1 MYESFYGLKTKPF
14 SLLPDPDFLYL
25 GKKHRIALT
34 LLEYALMNNAGFCV
48 ITGEI
53 GAGKTTL
60 LRSLLATI
68 ADDIKVGMITN
79 THQSFGELL
88 DWVLSAYGIH
98 QPGLS
103 KVEMHQRLV
112 DFLLEQYANN
122 KTTLLIV
129 DEAQNMPVATL
140 EELRMLSNI
149 NSEKDLVLQVILS
162 GQPDLKDTLRRPEL
176 KQFAQRISVDYH
188 LDALTSDETCHYIQH
203 RLVTAG
209 AGDDIFTPQAC
220 HLIHQYSGGV
230 PRLINLLCD
239 TALVYGFAD
248 QKKTVDVDLVEEMIN
263 ERMQNSILPLASV
276 DKSQKVAKSDDG
288 DFPWINPDG
297 GTEGLK
303 PAAEKKTVEKA
314 AAKIKQ
320 TKTLTSE
327 SETAERAVQQETAA
341 DKAVIPTAQ
350 NSISKKKTTTAGE
363 FASPDNGLAGA
374 ERAEDADRDSI
385 PDDPYASLAEHKDG
399 TDAGSV
405 SEPVHD
411 EPEKAL
417 IGNWSMLVA
426 MVVVALFLSV
436 AIALFYQQPELFDE
450 VRGRQAEAENMKQEM
465 ARRQQQAEAMQRE
478 REAALEK
485 ARLEQ
490 QQRAKAEQAAVE
502 AANQERAARAAAA
515 LAAEEALQATKKA
528 EDLAEKQRLEEQKL
542 RDERKRIELEKQ
554 QAEAEHMKQEMAR
567 RQQQAEAMQRERE
580 AALEKARLEQ
590 QQRAKTEQAAVEA
603 ANQERAARA
612 AAALAAEEALQAT
625 KKAEDLAEK
634 QRLEEQKLR
643 DVRKRTELE
652 KQKAEA
658 DKRKK
663 YEEVMLKIK
672 MEQKL
677 IDELQAEVT
686 GNETTTID
694 DEL

>member
-14 SLLPDPDFLYL
+14 SLLPDPGFLYL

-60 LRSLLATI
+60 LRRLLATLEDHI
-68 ADDIKVGMITN
+68 TVGMITN

-98 QPGLS
+98 QPGLG

-162 GQPDLKDTLRRPEL
+162 GQPDLRDTLRRPEL

-188 LDALTSDETCHYIQH
+188 LDALTPEETSSYIQH
-203 RLVTAG
+203 RLLTAG
-209 AGDDIFTPQAC
+209 ATDDIFTPQAC
-220 HLIHQYSGGV
+220 RLIHEYTGGV

-248 QKKTVDVDLVEEMIN
+248 QKKTVDADLVEEMVN

-276 DKSQKVAKSDDG
+276 DTSKKMVQSDDG
-288 DFPWINPDG
+288 DFPWINPGG
-297 GTEGLK
+297 GTKGLK
-303 PAAEKKTVEKA
+303 PVAEKKTAEKNVTEITKTRTPSSETVAREKALQQEKTVEK
-314 AAKIKQ
+314 
-320 TKTLTSE
+320 SE
-327 SETAERAVQQETAA
+327 M
-341 DKAVIPTAQ
+341 PTAQ
-350 NSISKKKTTTAGE
+350 NRLEKKKTTTAEPVTSMDSGQADAGNADVAGQGTVPVDPD
-363 FASPDNGLAGA
+363 AS
-374 ERAEDADRDSI
+374 R
-385 PDDPYASLAEHKDG
+385 AEHK
-399 TDAGSV
+399 AGKDINSV
-405 SEPVHD
+405 SGPVHQK
-411 EPEKAL
+411 PGKARIGGVTMFLAVFAAVLLL
-417 IGNWSMLVA
+417 IAAIIS
-426 MVVVALFLSV
+426 LS
-436 AIALFYQQPELFDE
+436 QQPMLPDD
-450 VRGRQAEAENMKQEM
+450 VRGKLAEAENMKQEM
-465 ARRQQQAEAMQRE
+465 ARMRQQAEVMQQE

-490 QQRAKAEQAAVE
+490 QQRAQAEQAAVE
-502 AANQERAARAAAA
+502 AANQERAARAAAE

-528 EDLAEKQRLEEQKL
+528 EDLAKKQRLEEQKL

-554 QAEAEHMKQEMAR
+554 QAEREWQRLMLERKQAKQE
-567 RQQQAEAMQRERE
+567 QE
-580 AALEKARLEQ
+580 RLEL
-590 QQRAKTEQAAVEA
+590 
-603 ANQERAARA
+603 ERAN
-612 AAALAAEEALQAT
+612 AEE
-625 KKAEDLAEK
+625 LA
-634 QRLEEQKLR
+634 Q
-643 DVRKRTELE
+643 
-652 KQKAEA
+652 
-658 DKRKK
+658 
-663 YEEVMLKIK
+663 
-672 MEQKL
+672 
-677 IDELQAEVT
+677 
-686 GNETTTID
+686 
-694 DEL
+694 

>member
-14 SLLPDPDFLYL
+14 SMLPDPDFLYM

-60 LRSLLATI
+60 LRRLLATI
-68 ADDIKVGMITN
+68 EDQFTVGMITN

-98 QPGLS
+98 QPGLG

-188 LDALTSDETCHYIQH
+188 LDALTSDETCSYIQH
-203 RLVTAG
+203 RLLTAG
-209 AGDDIFTPQAC
+209 ATDDIFTPRAC
-220 HLIHQYSGGV
+220 HLIHEYSGGV

-248 QKKTVDVDLVEEMIN
+248 QKKTVDVDLVEEMVN
-263 ERMQNSILPLASV
+263 ERMQSSILPLASV
-276 DKSQKVAKSDDG
+276 DKSKKIVKGDDG

-297 GTEGLK
+297 GTKGLK
-303 PAAEKKTVEKA
+303 PAAEKKTPENNVAE
-314 AAKIKQ
+314 IKQ
-320 TKTLTSE
+320 TKAPSSE
-327 SETAERAVQQETAA
+327 SQTAEQAVQQVTTT
-341 DKAVIPTAQ
+341 DKALIDTAQ
-350 NSISKKKTTTAGE
+350 SGLSTGKTTTAE
-363 FASPDNGLAGA
+363 AFTSPDSRQADAN
-374 ERAEDADRDSI
+374 RKEDAGQDAV
-385 PDDPYASLAEHKDG
+385 PVDPYVSRHEHKAS
-399 TDAGSV
+399 TDIDAV
-405 SEPVHD
+405 SEPVQE
-411 EPEKAL
+411 EP
-417 IGNWSMLVA
+417 GNASISSWFMLVA

-436 AIALFYQQPELFDE
+436 AIVLFYQQPEMSDE
-450 VRGRQAEAENMKQEM
+450 VRGRLVEAENMKQEM
-465 ARRQQQAEAMQRE
+465 ARMRQQAEVMQRE

-485 ARLEQ
+485 AQLEQ
-490 QQRAKAEQAAVE
+490 QQRSQAEQAAVE
-502 AANQERAARAAAA
+502 AANQEKAARAAAE

-528 EDLAEKQRLEEQKL
+528 EELAKKQRLEEQKL

-554 QAEAEHMKQEMAR
+554 QAEREWQRLMLERKQAKQEQERLELERA
-567 RQQQAEAMQRERE
+567 QAEE
-580 AALEKARLEQ
+580 
-590 QQRAKTEQAAVEA
+590 
-603 ANQERAARA
+603 
-612 AAALAAEEALQAT
+612 LAQ
-625 KKAEDLAEK
+625 
-634 QRLEEQKLR
+634 
-643 DVRKRTELE
+643 
-652 KQKAEA
+652 
-658 DKRKK
+658 
-663 YEEVMLKIK
+663 
-672 MEQKL
+672 
-677 IDELQAEVT
+677 
-686 GNETTTID
+686 
-694 DEL
+694 